1 MRTNHE
7 PNQSPNAQV
16 RGTIMVTNREW
27 SQIAA
32 MAERYTH
39 AIQKTN
45 EELADALFALFALEY
60 NRLSNCMSDLDAAE
74 HRYQTRKWYRIDQ
87 HAQYDLD
94 IRIAK
99 RAVYVQKDVVNNCI
113 KILRAAVP
121 KEDD

>member
-74 HRYQTRKWYRIDQ
+74 HRYQTRKWYRRNM
-87 HAQYDLD
+87 HVKYKLD
-94 IRIAK
+94 VAFAK
-99 RAVYVQKDVVNNCI
+99 RDVDAQKDVVDNCI
-113 KILRAAVP
+113 VALRATASEL
-121 KEDD
+121 ED